1 MGTISLLTIVLLVL
15 MVTVGGRQGWSAFWS
30 LLLNF
35 CCLFFAI
42 VLVSWGLSPLW
53 ITLLAGTLILAQTI
67 WLGVS
72 DGFVAGRAFLSSMVV
87 FLVLLGLIILVEH
100 AAKVP
105 GFGVEDTDALEGM
118 SLAIGVPYA
127 QVAVMVAGLCS
138 LGAIAEAAI
147 SVAAGMATLLDE
159 KVSTGKT
166 SLFHAGLQIGRQ
178 IIGTALNTLFFGF
191 FGGFLALFIWFAG
204 LGYSFLTV
212 VNDKVFVSEITI
224 VLVSF
229 VGVLLAVPVTAWL
242 ISWNEHPRQ

>member
-1 MGTISLLTIVLLVL
+1 MSTISLLTIVVLLL
-15 MVTVGGRQGWSAFWS
+15 MVAVGGRQGWNAFWS

-42 VLVSWGLSPLW
+42 VLVSWGFSPLV

-67 WLGVS
+67 WLGVD
-72 DGFVAGRAFLSSMVV
+72 DGFVASRAFLASLAVFIGLFIFIVV
-87 FLVLLGLIILVEH
+87 VEH
-100 AAKVP
+100 FARVP

-118 SLAIGVPYA
+118 SLNIGISYA
-127 QVAVMVAGLCS
+127 HIAVMVATLCS
-138 LGAIAEAAI
+138 LGAVAEAAI
-147 SVAAGMATLLDE
+147 SVAAGMETLIHQQ
-159 KVSTGKT
+159 VKT
-166 SLFHAGLQIGRQ
+166 ADGSLFHAGLTIGWQ

-212 VNDKVFVSEITI
+212 VNDKVFVNEIII

-229 VGVLLAVPVTAWL
+229 VGVLLTVPVTAWL
-242 ISWNEHPRQ
+242 ISWRDQH

>member
-1 MGTISLLTIVLLVL
+1 MSTISLLTLVLLAL
-15 MVTVGGRQGWSAFWS
+15 MVIVGGRQGWSAFWS

-72 DGFVAGRAFLSSMVV
+72 DSFVAGRSFLSSIIV
-87 FLVLLGLIILVEH
+87 FLVLFGLIILVEH
-100 AAKVP
+100 AAHVP

-118 SLAIGVPYA
+118 SLAIGVSYS

-147 SVAAGMATLLDE
+147 SVAAGMATILDE
-159 KVSTGKT
+159 QLPAKQN
-166 SLFHAGLQIGRQ
+166 SLFQAGLHIGRQ

-204 LGYSFLTV
+204 LGYQFLTV
-212 VNDKVFVSEITI
+212 INDKVFVGEIII

-229 VGVLLAVPVTAWL
+229 IGVLLAVPVTAWL
-242 ISWNEHPRQ
+242 ISWRERS

>member
-1 MGTISLLTIVLLVL
+1 MSTISLLTIVVLLL
-15 MVTVGGRQGWSAFWS
+15 MVAVGGRQGWNAFWS

-42 VLVSWGLSPLW
+42 VLVSWGFSPLV

-67 WLGVS
+67 WLGVD
-72 DGFVAGRAFLSSMVV
+72 DGFVASRAFLASLVV
-87 FLVLLGLIILVEH
+87 FIGLFIFIVVVEH
-100 AAKVP
+100 FARVP

-118 SLAIGVPYA
+118 SLNIGISYA
-127 QVAVMVAGLCS
+127 HIAVMVAALCS
-138 LGAIAEAAI
+138 LGAVAEAAI
-147 SVAAGMATLLDE
+147 SVAAGMETLIHQQ
-159 KVSTGKT
+159 VKT
-166 SLFHAGLQIGRQ
+166 ADGSLLHAGLTIGWQ

-212 VNDKVFVSEITI
+212 VNDKVFVNEIII

-229 VGVLLAVPVTAWL
+229 VGVLLTVPVTAWL
-242 ISWNEHPRQ
+242 ISWRDQH

>member
-1 MGTISLLTIVLLVL
+1 MSTISLLTVVLLAL
-15 MVTVGGRQGWSAFWS
+15 MVIVGGRQGWSAFWS

-53 ITLLAGTLILAQTI
+53 ITLLAGILILAQTI

-72 DGFVAGRAFLSSMVV
+72 DGFIAKQAFWSSLIV
-87 FLVLLGLIILVEH
+87 FIVLFALVTFVEYV
-100 AAKVP
+100 AKVP

-118 SLAIGVPYA
+118 SLSIGVSYP
-127 QVAVMVAGLCS
+127 QIAVMVAALCS

-147 SVAAGMATLLDE
+147 SVAAGMATLLDD
-159 KVSTGKT
+159 GKLT
-166 SLFHAGLQIGRQ
+166 AGQSLFHAGMQIGRQ

-212 VNDKVFVSEITI
+212 INDKVFVNEIII

-229 VGVLLAVPVTAWL
+229 VGVLLTVPVTAWL
-242 ISWNEHPRQ
+242 VSGHQRPSQ

>member
-1 MGTISLLTIVLLVL
+1 MSTISLLTIVVLLL
-15 MVTVGGRQGWSAFWS
+15 MVAVGGRQGWNAFWS

-42 VLVSWGLSPLW
+42 VLVSWGFSPLV

-67 WLGVS
+67 WLGVD
-72 DGFVAGRAFLSSMVV
+72 DGFVASRAFLASLVV
-87 FLVLLGLIILVEH
+87 FIGLFIFIVVVEH
-100 AAKVP
+100 FARVP

-118 SLAIGVPYA
+118 SLNIGISYA
-127 QVAVMVAGLCS
+127 HIAVMVAALCS
-138 LGAIAEAAI
+138 LGAVAEAAI
-147 SVAAGMATLLDE
+147 SVAAGMETLIHQQ
-159 KVSTGKT
+159 VKT
-166 SLFHAGLQIGRQ
+166 ADGSLFHAGLIIGWQ

-212 VNDKVFVSEITI
+212 VNDKVFVNEIII

-229 VGVLLAVPVTAWL
+229 VGVLLTVPVTAWL
-242 ISWNEHPRQ
+242 ISWRDQH